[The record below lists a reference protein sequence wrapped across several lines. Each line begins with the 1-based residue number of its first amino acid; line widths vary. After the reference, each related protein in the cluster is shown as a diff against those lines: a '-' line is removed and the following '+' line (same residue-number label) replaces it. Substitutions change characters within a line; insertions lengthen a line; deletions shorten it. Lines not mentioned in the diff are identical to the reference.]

1 MAKRL
6 FTDFDGPILDV
17 SERYYQVYQVCVQQV
32 RLPQQPVDMLSK
44 AMFWEL
50 KRSQVSEYDIA
61 QKSGLIQPGQ
71 ATEFSQL
78 RREIVHSRPYF
89 QYDRIHPWTIAALEQ
104 IQGAGID
111 LAVMTMRR
119 ISELEPVLD
128 HYDLWRFFPDGRRF
142 CLRDDYQK
150 NGDTLDKPM
159 LMRWAIASLPPV
171 SHQWIVGDTEADII
185 AGKRYCV
192 QTIGILSG
200 IRNRQQLSLHQPEYI
215 LADLRE
221 AVDLVLR
228 SPE

>member
-32 RLPQQPVDMLSK
+32 RLPQQPVDLLPK
-44 AMFWEL
+44 TVFWEL
-50 KRSQVSEYDIA
+50 KRSQVMEYDIA
-61 QKSGLIQPGQ
+61 LKSGLIQPGQ
-71 ATEFSQL
+71 AAEFSRL

-89 QYDRIHPWTIAALEQ
+89 QYDRIHPWAIAALERVQ
-104 IQGAGID
+104 EAGID

-119 ISELEPVLD
+119 VCELEPVLD
-128 HYDLWRFFPDGRRF
+128 QYDLWRFFPKDRRF
-142 CLRDDYQK
+142 CLGDDYDK
-150 NGDTLDKPM
+150 TGDTLDKPM
-159 LMRWAIASLPPV
+159 LMRGAIATLPPV
-171 SHQWIVGDTEADII
+171 ERQWIVGDTEADII

-200 IRNRQQLSLHQPEYI
+200 IRNQQQLALHQPEYI
-215 LADLRE
+215 LADLQE

-228 SPE
+228 SPG